1 MSTLEK
7 TIERLK
13 TEGFSSLD
21 VQKAI
26 SKMREE
32 SMKEASKIGSLDKY
46 HYSFWDEE

>member
-7 TIERLK
+7 TIDRIK
-13 TEGFSSLD
+13 TEGFSSID

-32 SMKEASKIGSLDKY
+32 STKETSKTGSLDKY

>member
-7 TIERLK
+7 TIERIK
-13 TEGFSSLD
+13 TEGFSSID

-32 SMKEASKIGSLDKY
+32 SKKEVSKTGSLDKY
-46 HYSFWDEE
+46 LYWFWDEE